1 MLATGAAAILAA
13 PRELPG
19 PDNSAQPTTVN
30 SEQTAQELLS
40 DSHHP
45 RAAARSL
52 AGVGDDAKSDTPLES
67 AAPFVV
73 EATVGAPHTADLAP
87 PTAPDWARVLDA
99 RDGKGDG
106 DRCDETTVATTAGDA
121 NAGGSG
127 ATVYDPHNG
136 AHTRKGATREGKAPA
151 PALAPP
157 GSDAVVPPPKP
168 EGPARDRMRWMA
180 TR

>member
-13 PRELPG
+13 PSELAG
-19 PDNSAQPTTVN
+19 PDNPAQPTAVN
-30 SEQTAQELLS
+30 PEQTAQELLS

-45 RAAARSL
+45 RAAAHSL

-67 AAPFVV
+67 AAPAVV
-73 EATVGAPHTADLAP
+73 EATVSAPHTADLAP

-106 DRCDETTVATTAGDA
+106 DRGDETTVATTAGDA

-168 EGPARDRMRWMA
+168 EGPARD
-180 TR
+180 T